1 MLKDPN
7 APKKSKI
14 ANLFSS
20 TSGPTMSNRLPQ
32 IPFLRYIVIALVAVI
47 AFLLFKP
54 FTIVPSGHRGV
65 KLTFGKADPVP
76 TGEGLN
82 FIVPMMQSIYKM
94 PVMIERSETQS
105 EAASKDLQRVST
117 TVVLNFHIDPKQAVD
132 VYQNLGVFENVEP
145 RIIDPAVQ
153 EAMKSITALYTA
165 EQLVTKRPEV
175 ADRMRVALQERM
187 KRHGLVVDE
196 FSVTNFRFSE
206 SFDAAIEQK
215 TVAEQQKLK
224 AERDLDRIKVEAEQ
238 RIAQARAEAE
248 SAKLSSEA
256 QAVGLKAQREA
267 VTPELIELRRVEA
280 QLRAIEKWDGRLPN
294 VSGGAM
300 PFIQVS
306 PDEKK

>member
-1 MLKDPN
+1 MLVIGFLRRMQRLRTIFTQP
-7 APKKSKI
+7 
-14 ANLFSS
+14 
-20 TSGPTMSNRLPQ
+20 SGTHMLNRLPSNTW
-32 IPFLRYIVIALVAVI
+32 LRYLLIPIVAIILLV
-47 AFLLFKP
+47 LFKP
-54 FTIVPSGHRGV
+54 FTIVPNGHRGV
-65 KLTFGKADPVP
+65 KLTFSKADPVP
-76 TGEGLN
+76 VGEGIN
-82 FIVPMMQSIYKM
+82 FTIPLVQSIYKM

-117 TVVLNFHIDPKQAVD
+117 TVVLNFHIDPAMVVN
-132 VYQNLGVFENVEP
+132 VYQNLGPFENVEP

-153 EAMKSITALYTA
+153 EAMKAITALYTA

-175 ADRMRVALQERM
+175 ADSMRLALQARM
-187 KRHGLVVDE
+187 KRHGLVIDE
-196 FSVTNFRFSE
+196 FSITNFHFSE
-206 SFDAAIEQK
+206 TFDTAIEQK
-215 TVAEQQKLK
+215 TVAEQKKLT

-248 SAKLSSEA
+248 SAKLAAEA
-256 QAVGLKAQREA
+256 QAIGLKAQREA

>member
-1 MLKDPN
+1 ML
-7 APKKSKI
+7 
-14 ANLFSS
+14 
-20 TSGPTMSNRLPQ
+20 NRLPSNTW
-32 IPFLRYIVIALVAVI
+32 LRYLLIPIAAIILLV
-47 AFLLFKP
+47 LFKP
-54 FTIVPSGHRGV
+54 FTIVPNGHRGV
-65 KLTFGKADPVP
+65 KLTFSKADPVP
-76 TGEGLN
+76 VGEGIN
-82 FIVPMMQSIYKM
+82 FTIPLVQSIYKM

-117 TVVLNFHIDPKQAVD
+117 TVVLNYHIDPAMVVD
-132 VYQNLGVFENVEP
+132 VYQNLGPFENVEP

-153 EAMKSITALYTA
+153 EAMKAITALYTA

-175 ADRMRVALQERM
+175 ADRMRLALQERM
-187 KRHGLVVDE
+187 KRHGLVIDE
-196 FSVTNFRFSE
+196 FSITNFHFSE
-206 SFDAAIEQK
+206 TFDTAIEQK

-248 SAKLSSEA
+248 SAKLAAEA
-256 QAVGLKAQREA
+256 QAIGLKAQRDA

>member
-1 MLKDPN
+1 MANKPSLRNIFTQPTETSML
-7 APKKSKI
+7 
-14 ANLFSS
+14 
-20 TSGPTMSNRLPQ
+20 NRLPSNTW
-32 IPFLRYIVIALVAVI
+32 LRYLVIPVIALI
-47 AFLLFKP
+47 LFFLFKP

-65 KLTFGKADPVP
+65 KLTFSKAEPVP
-76 TGEGLN
+76 IGEGIS
-82 FIVPMMQSIYKM
+82 FIVPLMQSIYKM

-105 EAASKDLQRVST
+105 EAASKDLQRVTT
-117 TVVLNFHIDPKQAVD
+117 TVVLNFHIDPAQVVN
-132 VYQNLGVFENVEP
+132 VYQNLGPFENIEP
-145 RIIDPAVQ
+145 RIIDPSVQ

-187 KRHGLVVDE
+187 KRHGLVIDE
-196 FSVTNFRFSE
+196 FSITNFHFSE
-206 SFDAAIEQK
+206 TFDTAIEQK

-248 SAKLSSEA
+248 SAKLAAEA
-256 QAVGLKAQREA
+256 QAIGLKAQRDA
-267 VTPELIELRRVEA
+267 VTPELIELRKVEA